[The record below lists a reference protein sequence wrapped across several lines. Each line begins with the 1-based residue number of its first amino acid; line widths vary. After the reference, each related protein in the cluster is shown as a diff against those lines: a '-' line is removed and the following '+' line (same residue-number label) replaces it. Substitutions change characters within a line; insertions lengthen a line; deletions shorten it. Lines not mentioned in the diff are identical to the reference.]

1 MEYYN
6 ANIAAIGIGAI
17 FPIELKENDQGQTG
31 WYPVYGDSKLIEEN
45 IKALLLY
52 EIGQRLRQEDFGTR
66 LIEVLEEP
74 NTSSALSFLIREY
87 IMQALNKY
95 ESRVLITKISSTR
108 LNQKLHI
115 LLEYKIIELNLDSF
129 IEAQYNL

>member
-1 MEYYN
+1 MEEYN
-6 ANIAAIGIGAI
+6 QNIAAIGIGAI
-17 FPIELKENDQGQTG
+17 FPIELKENNQGQTG

-52 EIGQRLRQEDFGTR
+52 EIGQRLRQEDFGTK

-74 NTSSALSFLIREY
+74 NTSALSFLVREY
-87 IMQALNKY
+87 IMQALAKY
-95 ESRVLITKISSTR
+95 ESRVVVTKISSTR

-115 LLEYKIIELNLDSF
+115 LLEFRIGELNQDSF
-129 IEAQYNL
+129 LEAQYNL

>member
-1 MEYYN
+1 MEEYN

-74 NTSSALSFLIREY
+74 NTSALSFLIREY
-87 IMQALNKY
+87 LMQALNKY
-95 ESRVLITKISSTR
+95 ESRVQVTKISSIQ

-115 LLEYKIIELNLDSF
+115 LLEFRIVELNLDSF

>member
-6 ANIAAIGIGAI
+6 ANIDAIGIGAI
-17 FPIELKENDQGQTG
+17 FPIELEENDQGQTG

-74 NTSSALSFLIREY
+74 NTSLSFLIREY

-95 ESRVLITKISSTR
+95 ESRVRITKISSTR

-115 LLEYKIIELNLDSF
+115 LLEFKIIELNLDSF

>member
-1 MEYYN
+1 MEEYN
-6 ANIAAIGIGAI
+6 QNIAAIGIGAI
-17 FPIELKENDQGQTG
+17 FPIELKENNQGQTG

-52 EIGQRLRQEDFGTR
+52 EIGQRLRQEDFGTK

-74 NTSSALSFLIREY
+74 NTSALSFLVREY
-87 IMQALNKY
+87 IMQALAKY
-95 ESRVLITKISSTR
+95 ESRVVVTKISSTK

-115 LLEYKIIELNLDSF
+115 LLEFRIVELNQDSF
-129 IEAQYNL
+129 LEAQYNL

>member
-1 MEYYN
+1 MEEYN
-6 ANIAAIGIGAI
+6 QNIAAIGIGAI

-52 EIGQRLRQEDFGTR
+52 EIGQRLRQEDFGTK

-74 NTSSALSFLIREY
+74 NTSALSFLVREY
-87 IMQALNKY
+87 IMQALAKY
-95 ESRVLITKISSTR
+95 ESRVVVTKISSTR

-115 LLEYKIIELNLDSF
+115 LLEFRIVELNQDSF
-129 IEAQYNL
+129 LEAQYNL

>member
-1 MEYYN
+1 MEEYN
-6 ANIAAIGIGAI
+6 QNMAAIGIGAI
-17 FPIELKENDQGQTG
+17 FPIELKENNQGQTG

-52 EIGQRLRQEDFGTR
+52 EIGQRLRQEDFGTK

-74 NTSSALSFLIREY
+74 NTSALSFLVREY
-87 IMQALNKY
+87 IMQALAKY
-95 ESRVLITKISSTR
+95 ESRVVVTKISSTR

-115 LLEYKIIELNLDSF
+115 LLEFRIVELNQDSF
-129 IEAQYNL
+129 LEAQYNL

>member
-1 MEYYN
+1 MEEYN
-6 ANIAAIGIGAI
+6 QNIAAIGIGAI
-17 FPIELKENDQGQTG
+17 FPIELKENNQGQTG

-52 EIGQRLRQEDFGTR
+52 EIGQRLRQEDFGTK

-74 NTSSALSFLIREY
+74 NTSALSLLVREY
-87 IMQALNKY
+87 IMQALAKY
-95 ESRVLITKISSTR
+95 ESRVVVTKISSTR

-115 LLEYKIIELNLDSF
+115 LLEFRIVELNQDSF
-129 IEAQYNL
+129 LEAQYNL

>member
-1 MEYYN
+1 MEEYN
-6 ANIAAIGIGAI
+6 QNMAAIGIGAI
-17 FPIELKENDQGQTG
+17 FPIELKENSRGQTG

-52 EIGQRLRQEDFGTR
+52 EIGQRLRQEDFGTK

-74 NTSSALSFLIREY
+74 NTSALSFLVREY
-87 IMQALNKY
+87 IMQALAKY
-95 ESRVLITKISSTR
+95 ESRVVVTKISSTR

-115 LLEYKIIELNLDSF
+115 LLEFRIVELNQDSF
-129 IEAQYNL
+129 LEAQYNL

>member
-17 FPIELKENDQGQTG
+17 FPIELEENDQGQTG

-74 NTSSALSFLIREY
+74 NTSALSFLIREY

-115 LLEYKIIELNLDSF
+115 LLEFKIIELNLDSF
-129 IEAQYNL
+129 IEAKYNL

>member
-1 MEYYN
+1 MEEYN
-6 ANIAAIGIGAI
+6 QNIAAIGIGAI
-17 FPIELKENDQGQTG
+17 FPIELKENNQGQTG

-52 EIGQRLRQEDFGTR
+52 EIGQRLRQEDFGTK

-74 NTSSALSFLIREY
+74 NTSALSFLVREY
-87 IMQALNKY
+87 IMQALAKY
-95 ESRVLITKISSTR
+95 ESRVVVTKISSTM

-115 LLEYKIIELNLDSF
+115 LLEFRIVELNQDSF
-129 IEAQYNL
+129 LEAQYNL

>member
-1 MEYYN
+1 MDYYN

-17 FPIELKENDQGQTG
+17 FPIELEENDQGQTG

-74 NTSSALSFLIREY
+74 NTSLSFLIREY

-115 LLEYKIIELNLDSF
+115 LLEFKIIELNLDSF

>member
-17 FPIELKENDQGQTG
+17 FPIELEENDQGQTG

-74 NTSSALSFLIREY
+74 NTSLSFLIREY

-115 LLEYKIIELNLDSF
+115 LLEFKIIELNLDSF

>member
-1 MEYYN
+1 MEEYN
-6 ANIAAIGIGAI
+6 ANIAAIGIGTI

-31 WYPVYGDSKLIEEN
+31 WYPVYGDSRLIEEN

-74 NTSSALSFLIREY
+74 NTSALSFLIREY

-95 ESRVLITKISSTR
+95 ESRVRVTKISSTR

-115 LLEYKIIELNLDSF
+115 LLEFQIIELNLDSF

>member
-6 ANIAAIGIGAI
+6 ANMAAIGIGAI
-17 FPIELKENDQGQTG
+17 FPIELEENDQGQTG

-74 NTSSALSFLIREY
+74 NTSALSFLIREY

-115 LLEYKIIELNLDSF
+115 LLEFKIIELNLDSF

>member
-1 MEYYN
+1 MEEYN
-6 ANIAAIGIGAI
+6 QNIADIGIGAI

-31 WYPVYGDSKLIEEN
+31 WYPVYGDSKLIDEN

-52 EIGQRLRQEDFGTR
+52 EIGQRLRQEDFGTK

-74 NTSSALSFLIREY
+74 NTSALSFLVREY
-87 IMQALNKY
+87 IMQALAKY
-95 ESRVLITKISSTR
+95 ESRVAVTKISSTR

-115 LLEYKIIELNLDSF
+115 LLEFRIVELNQDSF
-129 IEAQYNL
+129 LEAQYNL

>member
-1 MEYYN
+1 M
-6 ANIAAIGIGAI
+6 
-17 FPIELKENDQGQTG
+17 
-31 WYPVYGDSKLIEEN
+31 IEEN

-74 NTSSALSFLIREY
+74 NTSALSFLIREY

-115 LLEYKIIELNLDSF
+115 LLEFKIIELNLDSF

>member
-1 MEYYN
+1 MEDNLYEKIVGNGMVY
-6 ANIAAIGIGAI
+6 
-17 FPIELKENDQGQTG
+17 PIVLGTNSEHKTG
-31 WYPVYGDSKLIEEN
+31 WYPVIGDTKLISDN
-45 IKALLLY
+45 LNALLQY
-52 EIGQRLRQEDFGTR
+52 TIGERFRQEDFGTR

-74 NTSSALSFLIREY
+74 NTSALSFLIREY

-115 LLEYKIIELNLDSF
+115 LLEFKIIELNLDSF

>member
-1 MEYYN
+1 MEEYN

-17 FPIELKENDQGQTG
+17 FPIELEENDQGQTG

-74 NTSSALSFLIREY
+74 NTSALSFLIREY

-115 LLEYKIIELNLDSF
+115 LLEFKIIELNLDSF

>member
-17 FPIELKENDQGQTG
+17 FPIELDENDQGQTG

-45 IKALLLY
+45 IKALLIY

-74 NTSSALSFLIREY
+74 NTSALSFLIREY

-115 LLEYKIIELNLDSF
+115 LLEFKIIELNLDSF

>member
-1 MEYYN
+1 MEEYN
-6 ANIAAIGIGAI
+6 QNIAAIGIGAI
-17 FPIELKENDQGQTG
+17 FPIELKENNQGQTG

-52 EIGQRLRQEDFGTR
+52 EIGQRLRQEDFGTK

-74 NTSSALSFLIREY
+74 NTSALSFLIREY

-115 LLEYKIIELNLDSF
+115 LLEFKIIELNLDSF

>member
-6 ANIAAIGIGAI
+6 ANIDAIGIGAI
-17 FPIELKENDQGQTG
+17 FPIELEENDQGQTG

-74 NTSSALSFLIREY
+74 NTSALSFLIREY

-115 LLEYKIIELNLDSF
+115 LLEFKIIELNLDSF

>member
-1 MEYYN
+1 MEEYN
-6 ANIAAIGIGAI
+6 QNIAAIGIGAI
-17 FPIELKENDQGQTG
+17 FPIELKENNQGQTG

-52 EIGQRLRQEDFGTR
+52 EIGQRLRQEDFGTK

-74 NTSSALSFLIREY
+74 NTSALSFLVREY
-87 IMQALNKY
+87 IMQALAKY
-95 ESRVLITKISSTR
+95 ESRVVVTKISSTR

-115 LLEYKIIELNLDSF
+115 LLEFRIVELNQDYFL
-129 IEAQYNL
+129 EAQYNL

>member
-1 MEYYN
+1 MEEYN
-6 ANIAAIGIGAI
+6 ANIAAIGVGAI

-52 EIGQRLRQEDFGTR
+52 EIGQRLRQEDFGTK
-66 LIEVLEEP
+66 LIGVLEEP
-74 NTSSALSFLIREY
+74 NTSALSFLVREY
-87 IMQALNKY
+87 IMQALAKY
-95 ESRVLITKISSTR
+95 ESRVVVTKISSTR

-115 LLEYKIIELNLDSF
+115 LLEFRIVELNQDSF
-129 IEAQYNL
+129 LEAQYNL

>member
-6 ANIAAIGIGAI
+6 VNIAAIGIGAI
-17 FPIELKENDQGQTG
+17 FPIELEENDQGQTG

-74 NTSSALSFLIREY
+74 NTALSFLIREY

-115 LLEYKIIELNLDSF
+115 LLEFKIIELNLDSF

>member
-17 FPIELKENDQGQTG
+17 FPIELEENDQGQTG

-74 NTSSALSFLIREY
+74 NTSALSFLIREY
-87 IMQALNKY
+87 MIQALNKY

-115 LLEYKIIELNLDSF
+115 LLEFKIIELNLDSF

>member
-6 ANIAAIGIGAI
+6 ANIDAIGIGAI
-17 FPIELKENDQGQTG
+17 FPIELEENDQGQTG

-74 NTSSALSFLIREY
+74 NTSLSFLIREY

-95 ESRVLITKISSTR
+95 ESRVRITKISSTR

-115 LLEYKIIELNLDSF
+115 LLEFKIIELNMDSF

>member
-1 MEYYN
+1 MEEYN
-6 ANIAAIGIGAI
+6 QNIAAIGIGAI
-17 FPIELKENDQGQTG
+17 FPIELKENNQGQTG

-52 EIGQRLRQEDFGTR
+52 EIGQRLRQEDFGTK

-74 NTSSALSFLIREY
+74 NTSALSFLVREY
-87 IMQALNKY
+87 IMQALAKY
-95 ESRVLITKISSTR
+95 ESRVVVTKISSTR

-115 LLEYKIIELNLDSF
+115 LLEFRIVELNQDSF
-129 IEAQYNL
+129 LEAQYNL

>member
-17 FPIELKENDQGQTG
+17 FPIELEENDQGQTG
-31 WYPVYGDSKLIEEN
+31 WYPVDGDSKLIEEN

-52 EIGQRLRQEDFGTR
+52 EIGQRLRQEAFGTR

-74 NTSSALSFLIREY
+74 NTSALSFLIREY

-115 LLEYKIIELNLDSF
+115 LLEFKIIELNLDSF

>member
-1 MEYYN
+1 M
-6 ANIAAIGIGAI
+6 
-17 FPIELKENDQGQTG
+17 
-31 WYPVYGDSKLIEEN
+31 
-45 IKALLLY
+45 Y

-74 NTSSALSFLIREY
+74 NTSALSFLVREY
-87 IMQALNKY
+87 IMQALNKF
-95 ESRVLITKISSTR
+95 ESRVQVIRISSTR

-115 LLEYKIIELNLDSF
+115 LLEFRIIDLNLDSF

>member
-17 FPIELKENDQGQTG
+17 FPIELEENDQGQTG

-74 NTSSALSFLIREY
+74 NTSALSFLIREY
-87 IMQALNKY
+87 IIQALNKY

-115 LLEYKIIELNLDSF
+115 LLEFKIIELNLDSF

>member
-1 MEYYN
+1 MEEYN
-6 ANIAAIGIGAI
+6 ANIDAIGVGAI
-17 FPIELKENDQGQTG
+17 FPIELEENDQGQTG

-74 NTSSALSFLIREY
+74 NTSALSFLIREY

-95 ESRVLITKISSTR
+95 ESRVQVTKISSTR

-115 LLEYKIIELNLDSF
+115 LLEFKIIELNLDSF

>member
-17 FPIELKENDQGQTG
+17 FPIELEENDQGQTG

-66 LIEVLEEP
+66 LIEVLEEHK
-74 NTSSALSFLIREY
+74 TSALSFLIREY

-95 ESRVLITKISSTR
+95 ESRVLITKISSIR

-115 LLEYKIIELNLDSF
+115 LLEFKIIELNLDSF